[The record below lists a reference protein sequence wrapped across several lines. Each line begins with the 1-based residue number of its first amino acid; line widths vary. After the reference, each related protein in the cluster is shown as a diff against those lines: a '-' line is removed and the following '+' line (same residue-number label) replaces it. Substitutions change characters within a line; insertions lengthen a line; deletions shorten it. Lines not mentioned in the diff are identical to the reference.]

1 MKKLSFVSALLFLGL
16 AGGEAAAQCSF
27 TPTVTPGNVV
37 LCPNETDT
45 LWTQAYDSYQW
56 YQDGA
61 VIPGA
66 TLQYLVINQA
76 TAAGSYFKVSAT
88 QSACTEMSDSV
99 LVDGWA
105 YLPPFV
111 AHGGT
116 YTINPN
122 DGSSLLCPGV
132 DTMIL
137 TFSYPANIQWFK
149 NGVAIPGAT
158 TNQLK
163 VTEPGTYIVQG
174 APAVCPN
181 NIAMLGVDIDVS
193 YITAHISPDDLVLC
207 PSAVDTLSVD
217 SGSNFQ
223 WYKDGVLIPGATN
236 QTHPV
241 EQFADAGSWF
251 SAAVTVMGCNVHTDS
266 VLVDGWAF
274 ASLSV
279 SSSGNFTTGDEGE
292 ALLCSGDT
300 LFLEVL
306 PPYTQSVQWY
316 KNSAVIPGANNVVY
330 KATASG
336 DYTVKGSP
344 VECPGF
350 SQNNFGLPVVAEF
363 RAQPALPVITNA
375 GGTLSVT
382 PVTPTV
388 TYQWYK
394 DGVIIPGATGATYN
408 TGGQA
413 GSYTVKVTDGSGCSN
428 TSAAFNYNPT
438 AIHDPNGIAGQISI
452 YPSPA
457 KDRLYIKSPV
467 KVNALLL
474 RVDGGVLINEKD
486 ARAIDISG
494 LAAGIYLLQLRDKD
508 GNFIK
513 AEKVIKMN

>member
-16 AGGEAAAQCSF
+16 WAGEAAAQCSF

-45 LWTQAYDSYQW
+45 LWTQTYDSYQW

-61 VIPGA
+61 AIPGA

-76 TAAGSYFKVSAT
+76 TAAGSYFKVNAT

-99 LVDGWA
+99 MVDGWA

-111 AHGGT
+111 IHGGN

-122 DGSSLLCPGV
+122 DGSSLLCAGV
-132 DTMIL
+132 DTMVL

-149 NGVAIPGAT
+149 DGVAIPGAT
-158 TNQLK
+158 TNELK
-163 VTEPGTYIVQG
+163 ITQPGSYLVQG

-181 NIAMLGVDIDVS
+181 NIATLGVSIDVS
-193 YITAHISPDDLVLC
+193 YITAHISPDDLMLC
-207 PSAVDTLSVD
+207 PNAIDTLMVD

-236 QTHPV
+236 QQHPV
-241 EQFADAGSWF
+241 EQYADAGSWF
-251 SAAVTVMGCNVHTDS
+251 SATATVMGCNVRADS

-279 SSSGNFTTGDEGE
+279 SSSGNFTIGDEGE

-316 KNSAVIPGANNVVY
+316 KNGSVITGANNVVY
-330 KATASG
+330 KATESG

-344 VECPGF
+344 VQCPDF
-350 SQNNFGLPVVAEF
+350 SQNNFGLPIAAEF
-363 RAQPALPVITNA
+363 RAQPALPVITQT
-375 GGTLSVT
+375 GGVFTVT
-382 PVTPTV
+382 PVVPTL

-394 DGVIIPGATGATYN
+394 DGVAIAGATGATYN
-408 TGGQA
+408 PAGQA
-413 GSYTVKVTDGSGCSN
+413 GNYTVKVTDGSGCSN
-428 TSAAFNYNPT
+428 TSAVFNYNPT
-438 AIHDPNGIAGQISI
+438 AIHDPNGIAGQIRV

-457 KDRLYIKSPV
+457 KDMLYIKSPV
-467 KVNALLL
+467 KVNAALL
-474 RVDGGVLINEKD
+474 RIDGGVVMRQQD
-486 ARAIDISG
+486 AAKIDISG
-494 LAAGIYLLQLRDKD
+494 LAEGMYLLQLRDKE

-513 AEKVIKMN
+513 AEKIIKLN